1 MPFPEQQK
9 RSFTKTGIE
18 MLTQNQMGIYG
29 IFNDTGCIYIGQGDI
44 RERLYGISTAIFR
57 ASFLRSRSIIWGRW
71 YQIMF
76 SEKSFLLWNINRA
89 AIKDSVSQ

>member
-9 RSFTKTGIE
+9 RPFTKTGIE
-18 MLTQNQMGIYG
+18 VLTQNQIGIYG
-29 IFNDTGCIYIGQGDI
+29 IFNDTECIYIGQGDI
-44 RERLYGISTAIFR
+44 RERL
-57 ASFLRSRSIIWGRW
+57 LRHLNGDIPCILLKKPIYYLGRW

-89 AIKDSVSQ
+89 AIKGSVSQ